1 MVKAKTS
8 FDQEVARARAAGRA
22 ALKDPL
28 RAIAAFHDRPNNA
41 IVLALL
47 NGASV
52 SIPVAELRDV
62 RDASESVQS
71 AVTLTPIGDALVWE
85 EIDVYISVK
94 GLLNRVFSPTSIS
107 ENGDPAA
114 RASGAKGGRRIGIAS
129 RGCD

>member
-1 MVKAKTS
+1 MVKAKTD
-8 FDQEVARARAAGRA
+8 FDQEIARARAAGRA

-28 RAIAAFHDRPNNA
+28 RAIAAFHDKPNKA

-52 SIPVAELRDV
+52 SIPVAELPDV

-94 GLLNRVFSPTSIS
+94 GLLHRVFSPKSIP
-107 ENGDPAA
+107 ENGDPAGA
-114 RASGAKGGRRIGIAS
+114 LRSSASNIT
-129 RGCD
+129 